1 MSSTRNN
8 NTPGN
13 YCLQQRAYAESLQYA
28 SYKGYG
34 KSDNTGLPCLG
45 TNVSYMPS
53 SILSGNAVD
62 IESSLRGTGANNL
75 VNPQAPVKP
84 ELNNLKGV
92 AFFKQDPT
100 IMPKPL
106 VIEGNQR
113 PFPI

>member
-8 NTPGN
+8 NAPGN
-13 YCLQQRAYAESLQYA
+13 YCLQQRAYAEAREYT

-34 KSDNTGLPCLG
+34 KSDQTGLPCLG

-53 SILSGNAVD
+53 SVLSGNSVD

-75 VNPQAPVKP
+75 VKPQPNVKP

-92 AFFKQDPT
+92 SFFNREPL
-100 IMPKPL
+100 IMPRPL